1 MHLPDSG
8 VPSSEELH
16 IAIPQFVEKVL
27 GFVNHVL
34 KTIEE
39 KGKRV
44 GNKCRRCGS
53 YAINPHCHGR
63 EAGKHLTLCDVC
75 YWREQYDNLKMNI
88 DLLTKSD
95 KTFNED

>member
-1 MHLPDSG
+1 M
-8 VPSSEELH
+8 
-16 IAIPQFVEKVL
+16 
-27 GFVNHVL
+27 
-34 KTIEE
+34 
-39 KGKRV
+39 

-75 YWREQYDNLKMNI
+75 YWREQYDNLKMNL

-95 KTFNED
+95 KTFNEDQQEELKQWGYLMAKIKTGTLKRL